1 MLIENSLQLPI
12 FITDI
17 FFSGSMSVTN
27 ESHSIQEKKCFY
39 GNGQNYTGNTSVTIS
54 GKQCVQWN
62 KIPYL
67 NKYNF
72 PNLKDNHCR
81 NPQSYC
87 TKPWCYVSIKYR
99 IWDYCKMKDCINV
112 NAAGNGKKSYCE

>member
-1 MLIENSLQLPI
+1 MY
-12 FITDI
+12 
-17 FFSGSMSVTN
+17 VTN
-27 ESHSIQEKKCFY
+27 ESHSNQEKKCFY
-39 GNGQNYTGNTSVTIS
+39 SNGQNYTGNTSITIS

-81 NPQSYC
+81 NPQSYG
-87 TKPWCYVSIKYR
+87 TKLWCYVSIKNR
-99 IWDYCKMKDCINV
+99 TWDYCKLKGCINV
-112 NAAGNGKKSYCE
+112 NAAGKGKKKSRWMKFTISV

>member
-39 GNGQNYTGNTSVTIS
+39 G
-54 GKQCVQWN
+54 VQWN

-81 NPQSYC
+81 NPQSYG